1 MAGYE
6 IPSWIRP
13 PGNLA
18 QDYLSGLQAGSQI
31 AHQRAALQQQAQI
44 SAVNAQV
51 QQQQLQMQAERQ
63 RQQIEMQRAYH
74 DQVTS
79 LRQQQLA
86 EQQQKIQTATQ
97 MAASKFAAQQ
107 AYSKRVQSGEDPAK
121 VLLELG
127 PAMGASAGDLGAA
140 LKSTKEVEQK
150 KYGDITSTDIGGGYK
165 AVYRT
170 GSPGVH
176 VVPPQKQPAIS
187 LQALATAARALP
199 ELQMT
204 AKREGPGSTA
214 AKMLRQ
220 IEAAMAGQGGGAG
233 QSVITHRVN
242 PKTGKIEKVP
252 SPDQIEAAPQAA
264 PGLGIPEE
272 QDDAEY

>member
-1 MAGYE
+1 MADYS
-6 IPSWIRP
+6 IPSWIHG

-31 AHQRAALQQQAQI
+31 AHQRAALQQQSQI
-44 SAVNAQV
+44 SAMNAQV
-51 QQQQLQMQAERQ
+51 QQQQLQMAAERQ

-74 DQVTS
+74 DQITN

-86 EQQQKIQTATQ
+86 EQQQKIGMATQ
-97 MAASKFAAQQ
+97 MAAQKFAAQQ
-107 AYSKRVQSGEDPAK
+107 AYQSRVQKGEDPAR

-127 PAMGASAGDLGAA
+127 PSMGASAGDMGAA
-140 LKSTKEVEQK
+140 LKSTKEAEQK
-150 KYGDITSTDIGGGYK
+150 QYGDITSTDIGGGYK

-176 VVPPQKQPAIS
+176 LVPPPKNQGIS
-187 LQALATAARALP
+187 LSALASAAKALP

-214 AKMLRQ
+214 ARMLRE
-220 IEAAMAGQGGGAG
+220 IEKAMGTGGGAG
-233 QSVITHRVN
+233 ITHRYN
-242 PKTGKIEKVP
+242 PKTKKIEAV
-252 SPDQIEAAPQAA
+252 EAPAQSQPQAPEA
-264 PGLGIPEE
+264 PSIGIPEE
-272 QDDAEY
+272 QDDAEF